1 MSAARPVRL
10 LRLLPGL
17 LAIGVLAACA
27 APQPTAYGPA
37 TNGTGYVDR
46 AVTSEILE
54 VRFEGNRLTD
64 RDTVESYALYRAA
77 EVAAVHGADRIAILD
92 KTVEENRRT
101 VRDYDP
107 YPYGFGYGYTSGGRH
122 VVGTRYG
129 FPIYARPR
137 DYSYTTYA
145 AELLVRLIPPSAPN
159 PDDAPVRDVATI
171 LQTLGPTIR
180 RPAPEGT

>member
-1 MSAARPVRL
+1 MLAQRSARL
-10 LRLLPGL
+10 VQVLSGFLVLGL
-17 LAIGVLAACA
+17 LAACA
-27 APQPTAYGPA
+27 APQPTAYRPA
-37 TNGTGYVDR
+37 TNGTGYADR
-46 AVTSEILE
+46 AVTSEIVE

-64 RDTVESYALYRAA
+64 RGTVESYALYRAA

-107 YPYGFGYGYTSGGRH
+107 YPFGFGYGYTSGGRH

-137 DYSYTTYA
+137 DYSYTSYA

-171 LQTLGPTIR
+171 LQTLGPAIR